1 MRKIS
6 PLDDLP
12 QLGKKKQF
20 PHVSPHFAVVRPIRQ
35 ISDIRSKEPKRFFLP
50 FTSPWSFMSEV
61 GVERPVQWTAGQLV
75 GDVEVK
81 LSLIA
86 CHERC

>member
-1 MRKIS
+1 
-6 PLDDLP
+6 
-12 QLGKKKQF
+12 
-20 PHVSPHFAVVRPIRQ
+20 
-35 ISDIRSKEPKRFFLP
+35 
-50 FTSPWSFMSEV
+50 MSEV